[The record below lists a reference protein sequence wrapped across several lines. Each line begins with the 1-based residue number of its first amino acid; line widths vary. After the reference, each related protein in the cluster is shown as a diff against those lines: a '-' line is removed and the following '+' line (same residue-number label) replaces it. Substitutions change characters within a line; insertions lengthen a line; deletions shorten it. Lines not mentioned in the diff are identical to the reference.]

1 MLAVI
6 GVADKTGEIKVT
18 LTSKGLPD
26 CVVTLDAVKA
36 EYDSGTS
43 SLENVGFAPTECGRT
58 DEIPV
63 RKIELYTDTF
73 TLDKD
78 NPEITVKYKALP
90 VNSDYAEDIEF
101 RVTNEKGITSNLA
114 ECEVTADSIKVKAKG
129 DGSFWLRAMCK
140 TALSVITSYL
150 CSNSLLRVLET
161 HLPTHISSLSA
172 DYSQGRA
179 TTFQAA

>member
-1 MLAVI
+1 M
-6 GVADKTGEIKVT
+6 
-18 LTSKGLPD
+18 
-26 CVVTLDAVKA
+26 
-36 EYDSGTS
+36 
-43 SLENVGFAPTECGRT
+43 
-58 DEIPV
+58 

-140 TALSVITSYL
+140 NGTERYHIISMLKFTA
-150 CSNSLLRVLET
+150 
-161 HLPTHISSLSA
+161 
-172 DYSQGRA
+172 
-179 TTFQAA
+179 